1 MMIMNNKGFSLVELL
16 VVMSIVAIISVIA
29 APQYG
34 TFVARNKVRE
44 ATTDLFQNMRLAR
57 SMAIKENRPYLITFN
72 EGGGNNYRIGFDGN
86 ANNSLVDGLPTDGFR
101 TGPVRFVNIQSE
113 FATTV
118 AFGAASFTT
127 LPPNGPNGMAI
138 VDPAFFQFNPN
149 GSVANTGT
157 AYIQNILGN
166 RGFTAAVDV
175 ANLAGLIDLY
185 MWQGNAGNPGNP
197 VWNELR

>member
-1 MMIMNNKGFSLVELL
+1 MIRTNRGFTLVELL
-16 VVMSIVAIISVIA
+16 VVLSIIAIISVIA

-34 TFVARNKVRE
+34 AFVARNKVRE

-57 SMAIKENRPYLITFN
+57 SMAIKENRAYFITFN

-86 ANNSLVDGLPTDGFR
+86 GNNSLLDGIPVDGFR
-101 TGPVRFVNIQSE
+101 TGPVRFVNIFNE
-113 FATTV
+113 FGTTV
-118 AFGAASFTT
+118 AFGVASFTT
-127 LPPNGPNGMAI
+127 LPPNGPNGIPI

-149 GSVANTGT
+149 GSTNTGT

-166 RGFTAAVDV
+166 RGYTAAVDV

-185 MWQGNAGNPGNP
+185 MWQGNAANPGNP